1 MSVTITTL
9 VVTFA
14 LLLAGGLWIGLSMM
28 ATGIFGLEM
37 FHTLPVDKVL
47 AQNLFNTVSST
58 ELLAL
63 PLFIL
68 MAEVLFRTRISDHMF
83 TGLAPWTTWLPG
95 RLLHI
100 NVIASTLFAAVSGS
114 SAATTATVGRITL
127 SELDKRG
134 YDRTIAIGSLAG
146 AGTIGFLIPPSLPM
160 IVYGVLA
167 EVSILKL
174 FIAGIVPGLVLA
186 FGFSLMTMVLSFVRG
201 TSSSDQMRF
210 SARDRLASIRKLGP
224 ITALILL
231 LIVGLYGG
239 FASPTEASALG
250 VAGAIGLA
258 ALGRDLS
265 FRTLHEAAVATV
277 RTSSMLALI
286 TSGGAFL
293 SVAFNYLQI
302 PTYVVGL
309 VSGAELS
316 PLGVVLILLVIY
328 ICLGCILD
336 GMSMI
341 VVTLPIAL
349 PAVLAAGWDPLWF
362 GIFLVVTIEMAQLT
376 PPVGFNLF
384 VIQGITGETMT
395 HIARAVVPYFAVL
408 LLLMATLIA
417 VPDLVLW
424 LPGLM

>member
-1 MSVTITTL
+1 MTVTITTL

-83 TGLAPWTTWLPG
+83 TGLAPWTTRLPG

-186 FGFSLMTMVLSFVRG
+186 FGFALMTMALSLRRG
-201 TSSSDQMRF
+201 VSSDDTRF
-210 SARDRLASIRKLGP
+210 TARDRLASIRKLGP

-231 LIVGLYGG
+231 LIIGLYGG
-239 FASPTEASALG
+239 FASPTEAAALG

-265 FRTLHEAAVATV
+265 LRTLHEAAVATI

-309 VSGAELS
+309 VGSAELS

-408 LLLMATLIA
+408 LLLMAMLIA
-417 VPDLVLW
+417 MPDLALW

>member
-1 MSVTITTL
+1 
-9 VVTFA
+9 
-14 LLLAGGLWIGLSMM
+14 
-28 ATGIFGLEM
+28 
-37 FHTLPVDKVL
+37 
-47 AQNLFNTVSST
+47 
-58 ELLAL
+58 
-63 PLFIL
+63 
-68 MAEVLFRTRISDHMF
+68 
-83 TGLAPWTTWLPG
+83 
-95 RLLHI
+95 
-100 NVIASTLFAAVSGS
+100 
-114 SAATTATVGRITL
+114 
-127 SELDKRG
+127 
-134 YDRTIAIGSLAG
+134 
-146 AGTIGFLIPPSLPM
+146 
-160 IVYGVLA
+160 
-167 EVSILKL
+167 
-174 FIAGIVPGLVLA
+174 
-186 FGFSLMTMVLSFVRG
+186 
-201 TSSSDQMRF
+201 
-210 SARDRLASIRKLGP
+210 
-224 ITALILL
+224 
-231 LIVGLYGG
+231 
-239 FASPTEASALG
+239 
-250 VAGAIGLA
+250 
-258 ALGRDLS
+258 
-265 FRTLHEAAVATV
+265 
-277 RTSSMLALI
+277 MLALI

-309 VSGAELS
+309 VGSAELS

-417 VPDLVLW
+417 MPGLALW

>member
-1 MSVTITTL
+1 MTVTITTL
-9 VVTFA
+9 VVAFA

-83 TGLAPWTTWLPG
+83 TGLAPWTTRLPG

-186 FGFSLMTMVLSFVRG
+186 FGFALMTMALSLRRG
-201 TSSSDQMRF
+201 VSSDDTRF
-210 SARDRLASIRKLGP
+210 TARDRLASIRKLGP

-231 LIVGLYGG
+231 LIIGLYGG
-239 FASPTEASALG
+239 FASPTEAAALG
-250 VAGAIGLA
+250 VAGAVGLA

-265 FRTLHEAAVATV
+265 LRTLHEAAVATI

-309 VSGAELS
+309 VGSAELS

-417 VPDLVLW
+417 MPDLALW

>member
-1 MSVTITTL
+1 MTVTITTL

-83 TGLAPWTTWLPG
+83 TGLAPWTTRLPG

-186 FGFSLMTMVLSFVRG
+186 FGFALMTMALSLRRG
-201 TSSSDQMRF
+201 VSSDDTRF
-210 SARDRLASIRKLGP
+210 TARDRLASIRKLGP

-231 LIVGLYGG
+231 LIIGLYGG
-239 FASPTEASALG
+239 FASPTEAAALG
-250 VAGAIGLA
+250 VAGAVGLA

-265 FRTLHEAAVATV
+265 LRTLHEAAVATI

-309 VSGAELS
+309 VGSAELS
-316 PLGVVLILLVIY
+316 PLGVVLILLAIY

-408 LLLMATLIA
+408 LLLMAMLIA
-417 VPDLVLW
+417 MPDLALW

>member
-1 MSVTITTL
+1 MTVTITTL

-83 TGLAPWTTWLPG
+83 TGLAPWTTRLPG

-186 FGFSLMTMVLSFVRG
+186 FGFALMTMALSLRRG
-201 TSSSDQMRF
+201 VSSDDTRF
-210 SARDRLASIRKLGP
+210 TARDRLASIRKLGP

-231 LIVGLYGG
+231 LIIGLYGG
-239 FASPTEASALG
+239 FASPTEAAALG

-265 FRTLHEAAVATV
+265 LRTLHEAAVATI

-309 VSGAELS
+309 VGSAELS
-316 PLGVVLILLVIY
+316 PLGVVLILLAIY

-417 VPDLVLW
+417 MPDLALW

>member
-83 TGLAPWTTWLPG
+83 TGLAPWTTRLPG

-186 FGFSLMTMVLSFVRG
+186 FGFALMTMALSLRRG
-201 TSSSDQMRF
+201 VSSDDTRF
-210 SARDRLASIRKLGP
+210 TARDRLASIRKLGP

-239 FASPTEASALG
+239 FASPTEAAALG

-265 FRTLHEAAVATV
+265 LRTLHEAAVATI

-309 VSGAELS
+309 VGSAELS

-417 VPDLVLW
+417 MPDLALW

>member
-83 TGLAPWTTWLPG
+83 TGLAPWTTRLPG

-186 FGFSLMTMVLSFVRG
+186 FGFALMTMALSLRRG
-201 TSSSDQMRF
+201 VSSDDTRF
-210 SARDRLASIRKLGP
+210 TARDRLASIRKLGP

-239 FASPTEASALG
+239 FASPTEAAALG

-265 FRTLHEAAVATV
+265 LRTLHEAAVATI

-309 VSGAELS
+309 VGSAELS

-408 LLLMATLIA
+408 LLLMAMLIA
-417 VPDLVLW
+417 MPDLALW

>member
-1 MSVTITTL
+1 M
-9 VVTFA
+9 
-14 LLLAGGLWIGLSMM
+14 
-28 ATGIFGLEM
+28 
-37 FHTLPVDKVL
+37 
-47 AQNLFNTVSST
+47 
-58 ELLAL
+58 
-63 PLFIL
+63 
-68 MAEVLFRTRISDHMF
+68 
-83 TGLAPWTTWLPG
+83 
-95 RLLHI
+95 
-100 NVIASTLFAAVSGS
+100 
-114 SAATTATVGRITL
+114 
-127 SELDKRG
+127 
-134 YDRTIAIGSLAG
+134 
-146 AGTIGFLIPPSLPM
+146 
-160 IVYGVLA
+160 
-167 EVSILKL
+167 
-174 FIAGIVPGLVLA
+174 LA
-186 FGFSLMTMVLSFVRG
+186 FGFSLMTMALSFMRG
-201 TSSSDQMRF
+201 ASSSSDQARF
-210 SARDRLASIRKLGP
+210 TANDRLASIRKLGP

-231 LIVGLYGG
+231 LIIGLYGG
-239 FASPTEASALG
+239 FASPTEAAALG

-258 ALGRDLS
+258 ALGRDLTL
-265 FRTLHEAAVATV
+265 RTLHQAAVATV

-309 VSGAELS
+309 VGSAELS

-328 ICLGCILD
+328 VCLGCILD

-395 HIARAVVPYFAVL
+395 HIACAVVPYFAVL

-417 VPDLVLW
+417 APQLALW
-424 LPGLM
+424 LPGMM

>member
-1 MSVTITTL
+1 MTVTITTL

-83 TGLAPWTTWLPG
+83 TGLAPWTTRLPG

-186 FGFSLMTMVLSFVRG
+186 FGFALMTMALSLRRG
-201 TSSSDQMRF
+201 VSSDDTRF
-210 SARDRLASIRKLGP
+210 TARDRLASIRKLGP

-231 LIVGLYGG
+231 LIIGLYGG
-239 FASPTEASALG
+239 FASPTEAAALG

-265 FRTLHEAAVATV
+265 LRTLHEAAVATI

-309 VSGAELS
+309 VGSAELS
-316 PLGVVLILLVIY
+316 PLGVVLILLAIY

-408 LLLMATLIA
+408 LLLMAMLIA
-417 VPDLVLW
+417 MPDLALW

>member
-1 MSVTITTL
+1 MTVTITTL

-83 TGLAPWTTWLPG
+83 TGLAPWTTRLPG

-186 FGFSLMTMVLSFVRG
+186 FGFALMTMALSLRRG
-201 TSSSDQMRF
+201 VSSDDTRF
-210 SARDRLASIRKLGP
+210 TARDRLASIRKLGP

-231 LIVGLYGG
+231 LIIGLYGG
-239 FASPTEASALG
+239 FASPTEAAALG
-250 VAGAIGLA
+250 VAGAVGLA

-265 FRTLHEAAVATV
+265 LRTLHEAAVATI

-309 VSGAELS
+309 VGSAELS

-408 LLLMATLIA
+408 LLLMAMLIA
-417 VPDLVLW
+417 MPDLALW

>member
-1 MSVTITTL
+1 MTVTITTL
-9 VVTFA
+9 VVAFA

-83 TGLAPWTTWLPG
+83 TGLAPWTTRLPG

-186 FGFSLMTMVLSFVRG
+186 FGFALMTMALSLRRG
-201 TSSSDQMRF
+201 VSSDDTRF
-210 SARDRLASIRKLGP
+210 TARDRLASIRKLGP

-231 LIVGLYGG
+231 LIIGLYGG
-239 FASPTEASALG
+239 FASPTEAAALG

-265 FRTLHEAAVATV
+265 LRTLHEAAVATI

-309 VSGAELS
+309 VGSAELS
-316 PLGVVLILLVIY
+316 PLGVVLILLAIY

-417 VPDLVLW
+417 MPDLALW

>member
-1 MSVTITTL
+1 MTVTITTL

-83 TGLAPWTTWLPG
+83 TGLAPWTTRLPG

-186 FGFSLMTMVLSFVRG
+186 FGFALMTMALSLRRG
-201 TSSSDQMRF
+201 VSSDDTRF
-210 SARDRLASIRKLGP
+210 TARDRLASIRKLGP

-231 LIVGLYGG
+231 LIIGLYGG
-239 FASPTEASALG
+239 FASPTEAAALG

-265 FRTLHEAAVATV
+265 LRTLHEAAVATI

-309 VSGAELS
+309 VGSAELS

-417 VPDLVLW
+417 MPDLALW

>member
-1 MSVTITTL
+1 MTVTITTL

-83 TGLAPWTTWLPG
+83 TGLAPWTTRLPG

-186 FGFSLMTMVLSFVRG
+186 FGFALMTMALSLRRG
-201 TSSSDQMRF
+201 VSSDDTRF
-210 SARDRLASIRKLGP
+210 TARDRLASIRKLGP

-231 LIVGLYGG
+231 LIIGLYGG
-239 FASPTEASALG
+239 FASPTEAAALG
-250 VAGAIGLA
+250 VAGAVGLA

-265 FRTLHEAAVATV
+265 LRTLHEAAVATI

-309 VSGAELS
+309 VGSAELS

-417 VPDLVLW
+417 MPDLALW

>member
-1 MSVTITTL
+1 MTVTITTL

-83 TGLAPWTTWLPG
+83 TGLAPWTTRLPG

-186 FGFSLMTMVLSFVRG
+186 FGFALMTMALSLRRG
-201 TSSSDQMRF
+201 VSSDDTRF
-210 SARDRLASIRKLGP
+210 TARDRLASIRKLGP

-239 FASPTEASALG
+239 FASPTEAAALG

-265 FRTLHEAAVATV
+265 LRTLHEAAVATI

-309 VSGAELS
+309 VGSAELS

-417 VPDLVLW
+417 MPDLALW